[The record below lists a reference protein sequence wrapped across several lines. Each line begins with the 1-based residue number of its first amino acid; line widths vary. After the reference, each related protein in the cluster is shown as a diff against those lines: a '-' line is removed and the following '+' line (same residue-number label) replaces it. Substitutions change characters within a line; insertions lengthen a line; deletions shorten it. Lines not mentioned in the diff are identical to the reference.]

1 MKALLILAL
10 CSSVA
15 LAQKNP
21 DLLAKFEKLVKES
34 EGLQI
39 PPVTDAN
46 LSKLYFLDKQIRD
59 ICPESDPKE
68 PCVHYI
74 SQNSQRFSAG
84 EVARVAVTTYWL
96 TKQKVRDKVAYGD
109 AELEDLILF
118 VNNEQEGFGA
128 SIEVLQNLEK
138 DVEDWFKKY
147 KRHPRTPEP
156 VQLKK
161 SLAKEINWKKTNR
174 NPNAIYQP

>member
-1 MKALLILAL
+1 MKALLILAFY
-10 CSSVA
+10 SSVA

-39 PPVTDAN
+39 PPVTDTN

-68 PCVHYI
+68 PCVSYI
-74 SQNSQRFSAG
+74 SRNSMRFSRG
-84 EVARVAVTTYWL
+84 EVAGVAVTDYWL
-96 TKQKVRDKVAYGD
+96 RKQKVRDPVPYGD

-128 SIEVLQNLEK
+128 SIEVLQNLER
-138 DVEDWFKKY
+138 DVDTWIKIY
-147 KRHPRTPEP
+147 KRHPRTQEA
-156 VQLKK
+156 VKLKK
-161 SLAKEINWKKTNR
+161 SLTKEINWKKTNK